1 MQRSTLKRK
10 PPTRAP
16 NAREGEFASWTP
28 TPRAIIEHGWL
39 RHVGALGVAPRQPAP
54 ILKTGVRKSQAI
66 RDSARGE
73 ECSVRIVGACNFDPA
88 TSVWSH
94 LPSIA
99 GGRGMG
105 MKAIDECGAV
115 ACSACHDVVDGRR
128 PLPPGASATSV
139 LLDWCFGHFRS
150 LVILKQ
156 KGLI

>member
-1 MQRSTLKRK
+1 MIRSGFK
-10 PPTRAP
+10 PKLPSRPVRDRSA
-16 NAREGEFASWTP
+16 EFASHTP
-28 TPRAIIEHGWL
+28 HSAASARMTTTLDCAAHAPGVPKTPGR
-39 RHVGALGVAPRQPAP
+39 VS
-54 ILKTGVRKSQAI
+54 TAI
-66 RDSARGE
+66 RESARGE

-139 LLDWCFGHFRS
+139 MLDWCFGHFRS
-150 LVILKQ
+150 LVLLKQ
-156 KGLI
+156 KGLL